1 MAKKT
6 SIHICAAKYGAEK
19 HNRREKEMKH
29 VHPEYSHL
37 NKSWEAEDFKSVADE
52 IRKAKERYSSHHFC
66 RKAKI
71 DENGKQLTMPA
82 YDNKTSAPIVDP
94 ISGLPK
100 LVPIWEQDLSKPKK
114 MPKNA
119 EPVREGVAVITEAT
133 TMEQMRSLAEQIEQ
147 RWGIKTKAIYAH
159 LDEGHE
165 HLVTDRDH
173 QQGKYLDSQEGSTIF
188 LWNYHAHYVFDWTD
202 HDTGQ
207 CINLNRHDMSE
218 LQDMLANTLKMERG
232 KKSDKKWRDAHT
244 FKAEQE
250 TLRAKEVAEYTE
262 RKKAESKQIQNAIE
276 AGNNKLSKLQEAI
289 DELLSVTSVPE
300 EELEA
305 VPFAEMTFSFQ
316 GSKEPLTVKDLINL
330 TLARLD
336 KEINTPIPLL
346 KRDEWQKERTA
357 KAKEIVTTLQSQLLS
372 VSKLQKR
379 KIKDVGKKMYIDVK
393 QKIALAVETDRENM
407 TLRQRISELD
417 ERAVARE
424 KSRADA
430 AERKAQEQTM
440 RGDREEKRANE
451 AENRLSGMERFIR
464 MSGASEAYEHWN
476 FLQTLVKKAAQALVD
491 WAHSTASIFNHDDER
506 TIGQGII
513 AQCQLS
519 GLNPHVE
526 SDRQVAANS
535 IADMA
540 DSIVGRIGKFQWEV
554 AVARIG
560 QLASEMRLS
569 TGGQSIGGSNGNA
582 DELTNWDG
590 TKKRGLGI

>member
-19 HNRREKEMKH
+19 HNRREKDMKH

-66 RKAKI
+66 RKAKL
-71 DENGKQLTMPA
+71 DKNGKQLTMPA
-82 YDNKTSAPIVDP
+82 YDKETGAPIVDL

-100 LVPIWEQDLSKPKK
+100 LVPVWEQDLSKPKK

-119 EPVREGVAVITEAT
+119 EPVREGVAVITEST
-133 TMEQMRSLAEQIEQ
+133 TMEQMKSLAEQIEQ

-173 QQGKYLDSQEGSTIF
+173 QQGKYLDSAEGSTIF

-330 TLARLD
+330 TLKRLD

-357 KAKEIVTTLQSQLLS
+357 KAKEIITTLQSQLLS

-393 QKIALAVETDRENM
+393 QKIALAVETDKENM

-424 KSRADA
+424 KNRADA
-430 AERKAQEQTM
+430 AERKAQEQTL
-440 RGDREEKRANE
+440 RGNREEKRAND
-451 AENRLSGMERFIR
+451 AENRLSDMENFIR
-464 MSGASEAYEHWN
+464 SSGVSEAYEHWN
-476 FLQTLVKKAAQALVD
+476 YLQTLVKRAAQALAD
-491 WAHSTASIFNHDDER
+491 WAHSTASIFSRDVEQ

-513 AQCQLS
+513 AQCQLNN
-519 GLNPHVE
+519 LNPHVE
-526 SDRQVAANS
+526 SDRQKAANS

-540 DSIVGRIGKFQWEV
+540 DSLVGRIGKFQWKV

-582 DELTNWDG
+582 DELMKWDG
-590 TKKRGLGI
+590 TKKNGLGW

>member
-82 YDNKTSAPIVDP
+82 YDNKTGAPIVDP

-100 LVPIWEQDLSKPKK
+100 LVPVWEQDLSKPKK

-133 TMEQMRSLAEQIEQ
+133 TMEQMKSLADQIEQ

-250 TLRAKEVAEYTE
+250 NLRAKEIAEYTE
-262 RKKAESKQIQNAIE
+262 RKKAESQQIQNAIE
-276 AGNNKLSKLQEAI
+276 TGNNKLNKLQEAI

-316 GSKEPLTVKDLINL
+316 GSKEPLTVKDLISL
-330 TLARLD
+330 TLSRLD

-357 KAKEIVTTLQSQLLS
+357 KAKEIITTLQSQLLS

-430 AERKAQEQTM
+430 AERKVQEQTM
-440 RGDREEKRANE
+440 RGDREEKRAND
-451 AENRLSGMERFIR
+451 AENRLSDMENFIR
-464 MSGASEAYEHWN
+464 SSGASEAYEHWN
-476 FLQTLVKKAAQALVD
+476 YLQTLVKKAAQALAD
-491 WAHSTASIFNHDDER
+491 WAHSTASIFSRDVEQ

-513 AQCQLS
+513 AQCQLNN
-519 GLNPHVE
+519 LNPHVE
-526 SDRQVAANS
+526 SDRQKAANS

-540 DSIVGRIGKFQWEV
+540 DSLVGRIGKFQWEV

-590 TKKRGLGI
+590 TKKNGLGW

>member
-1 MAKKT
+1 
-6 SIHICAAKYGAEK
+6 
-19 HNRREKEMKH
+19 
-29 VHPEYSHL
+29 
-37 NKSWEAEDFKSVADE
+37 
-52 IRKAKERYSSHHFC
+52 
-66 RKAKI
+66 
-71 DENGKQLTMPA
+71 
-82 YDNKTSAPIVDP
+82 
-94 ISGLPK
+94 
-100 LVPIWEQDLSKPKK
+100 
-114 MPKNA
+114 
-119 EPVREGVAVITEAT
+119 
-133 TMEQMRSLAEQIEQ
+133 MRIKDQIEL

-165 HLVTDRDH
+165 HLVTDKDH
-173 QQGKYLDSQEGSTIF
+173 QQGKYLDSAEGSTIF

-262 RKKAESKQIQNAIE
+262 RKKAESQQIQNAIE
-276 AGNNKLSKLQEAI
+276 TGNNKQNKLHEAI

-357 KAKEIVTTLQSQLLS
+357 KAKEIVTTLQNQLLS

-430 AERKAQEQTM
+430 AERKAQEQTL
-440 RGDREEKRANE
+440 RGDREEKRAND
-451 AENRLSGMERFIR
+451 AENRLSDMENFIR
-464 MSGASEAYEHWN
+464 SSGVSEAYEHWN
-476 FLQTLVKKAAQALVD
+476 YLQTLVKKAAQALAD
-491 WAHSTASIFNHDDER
+491 WAHSTASIFSRDVEQ

-513 AQCQLS
+513 AQCQLNN
-519 GLNPHVE
+519 LNPHVE
-526 SDRQVAANS
+526 SDRQKAASS
-535 IADMA
+535 IVDMA
-540 DSIVGRIGKFQWEV
+540 DSLVGRIGKFQWEV
-554 AVARIG
+554 AVARIC

-569 TGGQSIGGSNGNA
+569 TGGQSIGGNNGNA

-590 TKKRGLGI
+590 TKKNGLGW

>member
-1 MAKKT
+1 MGKKT

-29 VHPEYSHL
+29 VQREFSYL
-37 NKSWEAEDFKSVADE
+37 NMSWEANDFKSVADE
-52 IRKAKERYSSHHFC
+52 IRKAKERYSAKHFC
-66 RKAKI
+66 RKAKLGE
-71 DENGKQLTMPA
+71 DGKQLTMPA
-82 YDNKTSAPIVDP
+82 YDKKTGNPIVDP

-100 LVPIWEQDLSKPKK
+100 VVPVWEPDLSKPKK
-114 MPKNA
+114 MPKNS
-119 EPVREGVAVITEAT
+119 EPIREGVAVITDAT
-133 TMEQMRSLAEQIEQ
+133 SMEQMKSLADQIEQ

-165 HLVTDRDH
+165 HLVTDKDH
-173 QQGKYLDSQEGSTIF
+173 QQGKYLASPEGSTIF

-202 HDTGQ
+202 HETGQ

-232 KKSDKKWRDAHT
+232 KKSDRKWRDAHT

-250 TLRAKEVAEYTE
+250 AIRAKEVAEYTE
-262 RKKAESKQIQNAIE
+262 RKKEESSQIQKKIE
-276 AGNNKLSKLQEAI
+276 AGNSKLTKLQEAI
-289 DELLSVTSVPE
+289 DELLSTTSVPE

-316 GSKEPLTVKDLINL
+316 GSKEPLTVKNLINQ
-330 TLARLD
+330 TLARLN
-336 KEINTPIPLL
+336 KEISTPIPLL
-346 KRDEWQKERTA
+346 KREEWQKERNA

-372 VSKLQKR
+372 VSKLHKK
-379 KIKDVGKKMYIDVK
+379 KINDVGKKMYLDAR
-393 QKIALAVETDRENM
+393 QKVALAVETDKENM
-407 TLRQRISELD
+407 ALRQRVSELD

-430 AERKAQEQTM
+430 AEQKAQEQTM
-440 RGDREEKRANE
+440 RGNREEKRANE
-451 AENRLSGMERFIR
+451 AESRLSDIERFIR
-464 MSGASEAYEHWN
+464 LSGASEAYEHWN
-476 FLQTLVKKAAQALVD
+476 FLHDVVKKAAQALAD

-513 AQCQLS
+513 AQCQLN
-519 GLNPHVE
+519 GLNPCQE
-526 SDRQVAANS
+526 SDRMKAAS
-535 IADMA
+535 GIADMA
-540 DSIVGRIGKFQWEV
+540 GSIVGSIGRFQWDI
-554 AVARIG
+554 AVTRIG

-569 TGGQSIGGSNGNA
+569 TGGQSVGGSNGNT

-590 TKKRGLGI
+590 TKKRGWGI